1 MLLSCAPS
9 FCSSVGVSSIRA
21 KCATY
26 RTSKFA
32 ATMGKKLA
40 VKPKLVVGV
49 PLFQHGL
56 ETGSLSLASDGYA
69 WFFVVSPFLQLPDNS
84 FAQHL
89 LFQPAQ
95 PFFHR
100 LMSFQF
106 DLNQWVLA
114 SSYILLSVQTAQGR
128 PR

>member
-9 FCSSVGVSSIRA
+9 FCSSAGASSMRA
-21 KCATY
+21 RCATY

-32 ATMGKKLA
+32 ADMGKKL
-40 VKPKLVVGV
+40 PKLVVGM

-56 ETGSLSLASDGYA
+56 ETGSLSFASDGNTR
-69 WFFVVSPFLQLPDNS
+69 FLVVSPFLQFADNS

-106 DLNQWVLA
+106 DLDQWVLA
-114 SSYILLSVQTAQGR
+114 SSYIFSA
-128 PR
+128 

>member
-1 MLLSCAPS
+1 M
-9 FCSSVGVSSIRA
+9 
-21 KCATY
+21 
-26 RTSKFA
+26 
-32 ATMGKKLA
+32 
-40 VKPKLVVGV
+40 

-56 ETGSLSLASDGYA
+56 ETGGLSFASEGHTR
-69 WFFVVSPFLQLPDNS
+69 FLVVPPFLQFADNS

-114 SSYILLSVQTAQGR
+114 SSYIFFQRGDRSEEHTSELQSLTNLVCRLLLEK
-128 PR
+128 